1 MLHHY
6 LLIKFKKGTSDEHIG
21 EFCKRML
28 ALRTTISG
36 IEHLE
41 IGRDILH
48 DARSWDLIL
57 IMRFASTEALRGYQ
71 QHPEHL
77 RLMAFNQLSVA
88 DVASVDFESPQT
100 V

>member
-1 MLHHY
+1 MLQHY
-6 LLIKFKKGTSDEHIG
+6 ILIKFRKGTRDEHIE
-21 EFCKRML
+21 EFCGRML
-28 ALRTTISG
+28 ALRTAISS

-57 IMRFASTEALRGYQ
+57 IMRFVSTEALRSYQ

-77 RLMAFNQLSVA
+77 RLMAFNQPSVA

-100 V
+100 I